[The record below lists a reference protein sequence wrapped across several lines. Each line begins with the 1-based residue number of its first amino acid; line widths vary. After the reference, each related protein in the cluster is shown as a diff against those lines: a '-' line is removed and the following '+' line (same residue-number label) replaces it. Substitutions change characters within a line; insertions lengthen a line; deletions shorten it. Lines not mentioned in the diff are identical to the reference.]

1 MASNNRFREKAKIIF
16 IDDDQNIL
24 DGIKRSLHN
33 NREQWEI
40 SYMSDV
46 NAACQSILH
55 SDFDIVVSDIKMPAM
70 TGLELLEKIKSE
82 LKEKRPEFIIITG
95 IEDKELKR
103 AALNL
108 DATDL
113 LNKPIQ
119 KEDLLARLNNAIR
132 LKSFK
137 DKICAQNELLEQ
149 QLIQSQKMEVVGLMT
164 SGIAHDFNNILSVI
178 SNYSQLLKML
188 AKDNPNIEKRTEKI
202 QEASGHGQKIIQ
214 QLLNFVK
221 KKNTVFEKINL
232 NTIINDSI
240 ELLKTTLSKK
250 VSIQFYQPQNNHE
263 IMADQT
269 QIFQVIMN
277 LCLNAAK
284 AMDHEGNISIRLNKE
299 NSDLKETIVLEI
311 ADNGPGIDT
320 SIIKSLS
327 SIKTSEGGTG
337 LGLTIVQRI
346 IKNHSGKLNIKSEPG
361 IGTTFT
367 IIFPEPADQS
377 QEGTL

>member
-1 MASNNRFREKAKIIF
+1 MNITEVYKKKAKILF
-16 IDDDQNIL
+16 IDDDQYVL

-33 NREQWEI
+33 TGDHWEI
-40 SYMSDV
+40 SYMNDV
-46 NAACQSILH
+46 NNAYKSILH
-55 SDFDIVVSDIKMPAM
+55 SEYDIVVSDIKMPTM

-82 LKEKRPEFIIITG
+82 LKEKGPEFIIITG

-137 DKICAQNELLEQ
+137 DKICAQNELLEE

-164 SGIAHDFNNILSVI
+164 SGVAHDFNNILSVI

-188 AKDNPNIEKRTEKI
+188 AEDNPAIKTRTEKI
-202 QEASGHGQKIIQ
+202 QTASGHGQKIIQ

-221 KKNTVFEKINL
+221 KKDTSFEKVNL
-232 NTIINDSI
+232 DILVGESI
-240 ELLKTTLSKK
+240 DLLKSTLSKK
-250 VSIQFYQPQNNHE
+250 VSIQFHRLQNNYE
-263 IMADQT
+263 IMADHT
-269 QIFQVIMN
+269 QIFQIIMN

-284 AMDHEGNISIRLNKE
+284 AMDNDGTISIRLDKE
-299 NSDLKETIVLEI
+299 SINAENVVVLEI
-311 ADNGPGIDT
+311 ADNGPGMDT
-320 SIIKSLS
+320 TFIENIS
-327 SIKTSEGGTG
+327 SIKTSTNGTG

-346 IKNHSGKLNIKSEPG
+346 IKNHAGTLSIKSKKDK
-361 IGTTFT
+361 GTTFT
-367 IIFPEPADQS
+367 IVFPIIEN
-377 QEGTL
+377 